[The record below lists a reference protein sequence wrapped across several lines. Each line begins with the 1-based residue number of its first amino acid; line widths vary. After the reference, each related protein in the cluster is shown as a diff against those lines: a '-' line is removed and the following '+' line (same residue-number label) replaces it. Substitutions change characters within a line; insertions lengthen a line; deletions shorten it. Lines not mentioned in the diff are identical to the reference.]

1 MTRFLTLAA
10 LAILGACERSGGPP
24 APASKAID
32 AATTATVATPTAS
45 AAPAGGFDES
55 LLGAAPP
62 GAIAGQVLDGAQ
74 HAAAGVIVY
83 VKEGPAKSHYPP
95 PAQAAVIDQRDKAFV
110 PRILAVLAG
119 TKVAFKNSDVVLHN
133 VYSRSH
139 TKTFDLG
146 AYPHDESRSALF
158 DEPGRVDVFCAI
170 HTNMHA
176 VILVL
181 ENPYFATTDAR
192 GYFEIRGVSPGSHTV
207 GVWSEQSDEQEIH
220 VEIAGDRPSIVRHG
234 LP

>member
-1 MTRFLTLAA
+1 MTRLLTLAA
-10 LAILGACERSGGPP
+10 LSLLGACERSGGAP
-24 APASKAID
+24 APASRQVD
-32 AATTATVATPTAS
+32 AAPPLAPPTAS
-45 AAPAGGFDES
+45 AARAEGFDEA
-55 LLGAAPP
+55 LLAAAPP
-62 GAIAGQVLDGAQ
+62 GAIAGQILDGSQRPAT
-74 HAAAGVIVY
+74 AAIVY
-83 VKEGPAKSHYPP
+83 VKEGGPKTHYPP
-95 PAQAAVIDQRDKAFV
+95 PVQPAIVDQRDKTFV

-119 TKVAFKNSDVVLHN
+119 TKVAFKNSDGVLHN

-146 AYPHDESRSALF
+146 AYPRDESRSALF

-181 ENPYFATTDAR
+181 DNPYFAMTDAR
-192 GYFEIRGVSPGSHTV
+192 GYFEIRGVSPGSHTIQ
-207 GVWSEQSDEQEIH
+207 VWSEQSDEQEVR
-220 VEIAGDRPSIVRHG
+220 VEIASDRPYLVRHK